1 MKTCKKLLSIMMCML
16 FAILCVCSLSSSS
29 VKAASLNINLKN
41 NQLFYILPGNEQ
53 VEYHVKIT
61 SGAQLGNQA
70 TYVSDNVSVAAIDSF
85 GLLTIRDA
93 GSAKISVTT
102 GGHTVSRKITVLN
115 RTDWTKVVDI
125 KGYGKIM
132 AKKNICSVKMT
143 NAMDFP
149 VRMVFTYNA
158 YSVYNNLVTSDARSK
173 EIYVAAKDTMTYQMY
188 VEDNIK
194 YISITDAKYDYNQYG
209 YKSISTKNVSV
220 KEKKSTKKNAV
231 TIKETVTNNN
241 KNKIVQPYMAYVYDK
256 NGKLERIEYTPMVV
270 NGRDR
275 LTVKNTYYKT
285 STMNEYNS
293 KITYKFLTPM
303 PMFL

>member
-1 MKTCKKLLSIMMCML
+1 MKTCKKLLSVMMCML
-16 FAILCVCSLSSSS
+16 LVFFGVCSLSNTS
-29 VKAASLNINLKN
+29 VKAAALNINLKK
-41 NQLFYILPGNEQ
+41 NQMFYILPGSEQ
-53 VEYHVKIT
+53 VEYQVKIT

-70 TYVSDNVSVAAIDSF
+70 TFFSDNVTVAAIDSF
-85 GLLTIRDA
+85 GMLTIKEA

-125 KGYGKIM
+125 KGYRKITT
-132 AKKNICSVKMT
+132 KKNICSVKMT

-149 VRMVFTYNA
+149 VRMVFTYNT
-158 YSVYNNLVTSDARSK
+158 YSAYNNQLASDVRSK

-188 VEDNIK
+188 VEDDIK

-220 KEKKSTKKNAV
+220 KEKKTTKKNAV
-231 TIKETVTNNN
+231 NIKETVTNNN
-241 KNKIVQPYMAYVYDK
+241 KYKIIQPYLAYVYDK
-256 NGKLERIEYTPMVV
+256 NGKLERIEYTPMIVD
-270 NGRDR
+270 GKDK
-275 LTVKNTYYKT
+275 LTVMNTYYKI

-303 PMFL
+303 PLFL